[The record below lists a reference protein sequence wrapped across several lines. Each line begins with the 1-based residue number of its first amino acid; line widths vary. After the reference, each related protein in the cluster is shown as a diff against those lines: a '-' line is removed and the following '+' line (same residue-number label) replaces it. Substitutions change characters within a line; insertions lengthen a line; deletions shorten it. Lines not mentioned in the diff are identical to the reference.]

1 METHAQGSAARLG
14 LDCAAETDTA
24 RQGHG
29 WGFPEARRK
38 QGRESVS
45 RCQGKGQLVQR
56 PRGSCLG
63 ALGRGRTKWVGGG
76 LRRPEAATGQ
86 RRGMN
91 ILQRQ
96 GWERTTPQGAARVQD
111 GGKSPGWR
119 PGPGLGGRVETVR
132 PEGTVVLRQSQRDSL
147 MDSTRGQEKK
157 GISPDHKLAVCTAR
171 GVHCCG
177 KDGLGGAGSGP
188 GQV

>member
-1 METHAQGSAARLG
+1 MKTHAQGSAACLG

-45 RCQGKGQLVQR
+45 RWREKGQLVQR

-91 ILQRQ
+91 ILQGQ
-96 GWERTTPQGAARVQD
+96 GWERTTQGAARAQD
-111 GGKSPGWR
+111 GGLALGW
-119 PGPGLGGRVETVR
+119 L
-132 PEGTVVLRQSQRDSL
+132 EG
-147 MDSTRGQEKK
+147 
-157 GISPDHKLAVCTAR
+157 
-171 GVHCCG
+171 
-177 KDGLGGAGSGP
+177 
-188 GQV
+188 